1 MRLFFETNDLDQT
14 KLRLTPDRF
23 HYLSRVRRL
32 QRGESLSVIIGHT
45 CYTIKVL
52 QIDPDYLYFESL
64 SHAKINSASL
74 LDITVI
80 QCLPK
85 QDKMDTIVNYC
96 TQLGVSNIYP
106 IESQRSIVKWPQ
118 HKKDKKRD
126 RWTLISRHA
135 SEQSH
140 QLSQVAVHPI
150 QSLSSFC
157 TSFKAD
163 RHTSCIVPWESE
175 ISLSLKEHLSQIVP
189 LQCSSIA
196 LFIGPEGGISI
207 DEILQLR
214 ELGFITISLGDAIY
228 RTEIAALITLSQLHF
243 YFS

>member
-1 MRLFFETNDLDQT
+1 M
-14 KLRLTPDRF
+14 
-23 HYLSRVRRL
+23 RRL

-45 CYTIKVL
+45 CYTIKVV

-118 HKKDKKRD
+118 HKK
-126 RWTLISRHA
+126 
-135 SEQSH
+135 
-140 QLSQVAVHPI
+140 
-150 QSLSSFC
+150 
-157 TSFKAD
+157 
-163 RHTSCIVPWESE
+163 ES
-175 ISLSLKEHLSQIVP
+175 
-189 LQCSSIA
+189 
-196 LFIGPEGGISI
+196 G
-207 DEILQLR
+207 
-214 ELGFITISLGDAIY
+214 
-228 RTEIAALITLSQLHF
+228 
-243 YFS
+243 